1 MQYQKQ
7 YQKQNLKF
15 DLENYIKKFKIDQN
29 NIFSNK
35 IKKNIRNLLDEY
47 KNNTILT
54 TLTDIKDDNRGSYN
68 VDNDK
73 EEYILKTFT
82 ETYEYGKLWK
92 NIGKVIPVSNNI
104 DITYVDADA
113 TIKKKIVNRESLTDS
128 EYGVLKSIKDEIDA
142 SDYILLKLDEY
153 GNYSPSGTAH
163 YFVPDDKIK
172 FGKKW
177 ELYDGIPEPNI
188 QIKYDDEELGKKLYN
203 KIMANKGKNSDSNTD
218 KIYRVELKDED
229 IPLNL
234 KIYNYI
240 EYKITDKKYYFIP
253 LNNDILNNLLLDI
266 RFNKDY
272 KNVFKLISTTDLNDV
287 TTQFIEIIK
296 ELNNKKERIDL
307 SDFDLDEL
315 KKSDSYYKNVNNC
328 TTENLVK
335 MRYIA
340 LMLYIKKLFN
350 NESNIFDLTSIKS
363 EFNSQAIIKD
373 IIKDI
378 YFKKDP
384 SCGSQI
390 TNFNYKE
397 YNITHDESGNI
408 NPPVY
413 DRNNVEKKLFTDN
426 FIIYKDDII
435 TFTNTSPD
443 VNFKLVNYLQD
454 SQVTTGSDVEINSES
469 TDSEV
474 KNSYKFLK
482 SSETDSNSK
491 YKYKDDSGTVSMSI
505 DVMSYKLDNLNEL
518 AIYFYL
524 KETLLK
530 LHNNI
535 YLELN
540 KFIENNGNLIDF
552 SKDIKEV
559 IEVLNFIKILIFLTI
574 IYILKNGKIKK
585 DLNSILSNELDK
597 IYLNVMNSHSIS
609 DIKID
614 DSISK
619 INDIDDKKKKTNE
632 NIKSLKK
639 NEERIKNLK
648 NKQYYEIGIVVL
660 LIVIIMILLLNF
672 NLDNSKKVNIKY
684 LLCLSIILLIIV
696 YNFDKNYIE
705 NFATKDEQF
714 NYIQK
719 YIKNINLTNVIGINE
734 KVIKDDFDQVVKSD
748 LIGIN
753 SDFLKIKGNE
763 ISINESYNKLN
774 REKRVTKYSIYL
786 VIYLLIVILLLNV
799 LLVELNLDK
808 KILYVLGIIL
818 LIMGICLY
826 IYMVTSI
833 RERDSFKYYFPI

>member
-1 MQYQKQ
+1 MSYLKE
-7 YQKQNLKF
+7 NLKL
-15 DLENYIKKFKIDQN
+15 DLKGYIKKFKIDQN

-35 IKKNIRNLLDEY
+35 IKENIQNLLAEY
-47 KNNTILT
+47 EKDTIFT
-54 TLTDIKDDNRGSYN
+54 TLTDIKEEDNTDN
-68 VDNDK
+68 VVG
-73 EEYILKTFT
+73 EAEYILKTFT

-92 NIGKVIPVSNNI
+92 NIGKVDPGAANIIQFDGTVSN
-104 DITYVDADA
+104 TM
-113 TIKKKIVNRESLTDS
+113 KKKIVNRESLTES
-128 EYGVLKSIKDEIDA
+128 EYYVLKVIHPKIDA
-142 SDYILLKLDEY
+142 SNYIVINLDSE
-153 GNYSPSGTAH
+153 GNYPGLISH

-188 QIKYDDEELGKKLYN
+188 QIKYDNEELGKKLYE
-203 KIMANKGKNSDSNTD
+203 KISSD
-218 KIYRVELKDED
+218 IYRVEIEDKD
-229 IPLNL
+229 IPENL

-240 EYKITDKKYYFIP
+240 EYIFDNKKYYFIP

-266 RFNKDY
+266 KFNKIY
-272 KNVFKLISTTDLNDV
+272 VNNFNLV
-287 TTQFIEIIK
+287 TGGDIMDIAKEFTNIIIQ
-296 ELNNKKERIDL
+296 LNNKKERIDL
-307 SDFDLDEL
+307 SDLDLDDL
-315 KKSDSYYKNVNNC
+315 VVSGNDYKVSEC
-328 TTENLVK
+328 TTEELVK
-335 MRYIA
+335 MRYTA

-350 NESNIFDLTSIKS
+350 YNNNYNINNIFDLTEIDAHLK
-363 EFNSQAIIKD
+363 AKD
-373 IIKDI
+373 IIKQIYIDNYTDGGTCNTAVRGLNSKIFKIENTDSVINNSIKDRIDATVDDSNRTITIFKNDKIIFDTDI
-378 YFKKDP
+378 EFTSAARAQIPTAIQIGTGEEKKYIFEFTEISNDDYTTY
-384 SCGSQI
+384 SIGSSEL
-390 TNFNYKE
+390 T
-397 YNITHDESGNI
+397 I
-408 NPPVY
+408 NVT
-413 DRNNVEKKLFTDN
+413 NNV
-426 FIIYKDDII
+426 
-435 TFTNTSPD
+435 
-443 VNFKLVNYLQD
+443 
-454 SQVTTGSDVEINSES
+454 
-469 TDSEV
+469 
-474 KNSYKFLK
+474 
-482 SSETDSNSK
+482 
-491 YKYKDDSGTVSMSI
+491 
-505 DVMSYKLDNLNEL
+505 LDNLNEL

-540 KFIENNGNLIDF
+540 KFIENKGNLIHF

-574 IYILKNGKIKK
+574 IYILKNCRIQQ
-585 DLNSILSNELDK
+585 DLTNILSDELDK

-609 DIKID
+609 DSKIA
-614 DSISK
+614 DSKSK
-619 INDIDDKKKKTNE
+619 INDIDDKKEKTNE

-660 LIVIIMILLLNF
+660 LIVIIMVLLLNF

-714 NYIQK
+714 IFIEK
-719 YIKNINLTNVIGINE
+719 YIKNINLTNFIGINE

>member
-1 MQYQKQ
+1 MTYSKE
-7 YQKQNLKF
+7 NLKF

-35 IKKNIRNLLDEY
+35 IKENIRNLLDEY
-47 KNNTILT
+47 NNNTILT
-54 TLTDIKDDNRGSYN
+54 TLTDIKEKDNYLHTYEAGA
-68 VDNDK
+68 

-82 ETYEYGKLWK
+82 ETYEYEYGKLWK
-92 NIGKVIPVSNNI
+92 NIGKVDPSTVDPSKNKI
-104 DITYVDADA
+104 DISSITDPI
-113 TIKKKIVNRESLTDS
+113 TNKKIVNGESLTDD
-128 EYGVLKSIKDEIDA
+128 EYSSLKSLTTVDSNSNKKINT
-142 SDYILLKLDEY
+142 SDYIELKLDEY

-203 KIMANKGKNSDSNTD
+203 KIMANKDENSNDGTD

-240 EYKITDKKYYFIP
+240 EYKITGKKYYFIP

-272 KNVFKLISTTDLNDV
+272 KNNFNLVEGIADFSDV
-287 TTQFIEIIK
+287 IIEFIDIIDK
-296 ELNNKKERIDL
+296 LNNKKERIDL
-307 SDFDLDEL
+307 SDFDLDKL
-315 KKSDSYYKNVNNC
+315 KKSESYYAVVNTC
-328 TTENLVK
+328 ATENLVK
-335 MRYIA
+335 MRYTA
-340 LMLYIKKLFN
+340 LMLYIKKLYN
-350 NESNIFDLTSIKS
+350 NESNIFDLTTIDRHLKGKNIIKKININNYDGS
-363 EFNSQAIIKD
+363 GECNTAVSGKNSKIFKIENTGAIINN
-373 IIKDI
+373 IIIDRI
-378 YFKKDP
+378 GTIVDNSRRSITIFKNDK
-384 SCGSQI
+384 
-390 TNFNYKE
+390 
-397 YNITHDESGNI
+397 
-408 NPPVY
+408 
-413 DRNNVEKKLFTDN
+413 
-426 FIIYKDDII
+426 IIFDTQI
-435 TFTNTSPD
+435 TFTSASGARVPT
-443 VNFKLVNYLQD
+443 
-454 SQVTTGSDVEINSES
+454 ES
-469 TDSEV
+469 V
-474 KNSYKFLK
+474 IG
-482 SSETDSNSK
+482 SK
-491 YKYKDDSGTVSMSI
+491 YIYEFTNISDDYTTTDIGSPNLTINVT
-505 DVMSYKLDNLNEL
+505 DNVLDNLNEL

-574 IYILKNGKIKK
+574 IHILKNDRIQK
-585 DLNSILSNELDK
+585 DLDLILSDELDK

-619 INDIDDKKKKTNE
+619 INDIDDKKEKTNE

-660 LIVIIMILLLNF
+660 LIVIIMVLLLNF

-705 NFATKDEQF
+705 NFATKDQQF
-714 NYIQK
+714 TFIEK

>member
-1 MQYQKQ
+1 MTYSNE
-7 YQKQNLKF
+7 NLKL
-15 DLENYIKKFKIDQN
+15 DLKGYIKKFKINQN

-35 IKKNIRNLLDEY
+35 IKENIQNLLAKYEKD
-47 KNNTILT
+47 TIFT
-54 TLTDIKDDNRGSYN
+54 TLTDIKEK
-68 VDNDK
+68 DNDVDTV
-73 EEYILKTFT
+73 ENDPAEYILKTFT

-92 NIGKVIPVSNNI
+92 NIGKLDPDPTQSTTNKI
-104 DITYVDADA
+104 DITVTAVTNA
-113 TIKKKIVNRESLTDS
+113 IKKKIVNRESLTESEHLILKNLSSYTDS
-128 EYGVLKSIKDEIDA
+128 VGNKLIKAINYIEINLDDNGEYSTSVTETLTK
-142 SDYILLKLDEY
+142 
-153 GNYSPSGTAH
+153 H

-188 QIKYDDEELGKKLYN
+188 QIKYDNEELGKKLYD
-203 KIMANKGKNSDSNTD
+203 KIMANKVENSNSDID
-218 KIYRVELKDED
+218 KIYRVEIEDKD
-229 IPLNL
+229 IPENL

-240 EYKITDKKYYFIP
+240 EYIFDNKKYYFIP

-266 RFNKDY
+266 RFNKNY
-272 KNVFKLISTTDLNDV
+272 VNNFNVMDSNDILSV
-287 TTQFIEIIK
+287 THEFTNIINK
-296 ELNNKKERIDL
+296 LNNKKERINLSDLDL
-307 SDFDLDEL
+307 SDLVVSGND
-315 KKSDSYYKNVNNC
+315 YKNSNC
-328 TTENLVK
+328 TSHELVK
-335 MRYIA
+335 MRYTA

-350 NESNIFDLTSIKS
+350 YNNDYDINNIFDLTNIDTHLK
-363 EFNSQAIIKD
+363 AKD
-373 IIKDI
+373 IIKRI
-378 YFKKDP
+378 YINNYDVNGVCKTAVSGKNSKTFKIDNTA
-384 SCGSQI
+384 S
-390 TNFNYKE
+390 
-397 YNITHDESGNI
+397 NI
-408 NPPVY
+408 NNSIK
-413 DRNNVEKKLFTDN
+413 DRIGDTVDNNNRTITIFKNDKIIFDTQIKFPLLSQTQIPTENEIVIRTETKYIYEFTRIATD
-426 FIIYKDDII
+426 YK
-435 TFTNTSPD
+435 
-443 VNFKLVNYLQD
+443 
-454 SQVTTGSDVEINSES
+454 
-469 TDSEV
+469 TDSIGSELTIHV
-474 KNSYKFLK
+474 KDN
-482 SSETDSNSK
+482 
-491 YKYKDDSGTVSMSI
+491 V
-505 DVMSYKLDNLNEL
+505 LDNLNEL

-540 KFIENNGNLIDF
+540 KFIENNGNLIHF

-574 IYILKNGKIKK
+574 IHILKNDRIQK
-585 DLNSILSNELDK
+585 DLDSILSDELDK

-609 DIKID
+609 DSKID

-619 INDIDDKKKKTNE
+619 INDIDDKKEKTNE

-660 LIVIIMILLLNF
+660 LIVIIMVLLLNF

-705 NFATKDEQF
+705 NFATKAEQF
-714 NYIQK
+714 TFIEK

-763 ISINESYNKLN
+763 ISINENYNKLN

-808 KILYVLGIIL
+808 KILYILGIIL

>member
-1 MQYQKQ
+1 MTYSKE
-7 YQKQNLKF
+7 NLKL
-15 DLENYIKKFKIDQN
+15 DLKGYIKKFKIDQN

-35 IKKNIRNLLDEY
+35 IKENIQNLLAEY
-47 KNNTILT
+47 EKDTIFT
-54 TLTDIKDDNRGSYN
+54 TLTDIKEKDNTDN
-68 VDNDK
+68 VVG
-73 EEYILKTFT
+73 EAEYILKTFT

-92 NIGKVIPVSNNI
+92 NIGKVDPGAANI
-104 DITYVDADA
+104 IQLDETVGN
-113 TIKKKIVNRESLTDS
+113 TMKKKIVNRESLTES
-128 EYGVLKSIKDEIDA
+128 EYDVLKVIHSKIDA
-142 SDYILLKLDEY
+142 SNYIVINLDNE
-153 GNYSPSGTAH
+153 GNYPGSIPH

-188 QIKYDDEELGKKLYN
+188 QIKYDNEELGKKLYE
-203 KIMANKGKNSDSNTD
+203 KIKINVGSNQ
-218 KIYRVELKDED
+218 IYRVEIEDKD
-229 IPLNL
+229 IPENL

-240 EYKITDKKYYFIP
+240 EYIFDNKKYYFIP

-266 RFNKDY
+266 RFNRDY
-272 KNVFKLISTTDLNDV
+272 VNNFNVTVPDDISDV
-287 TTQFIEIIK
+287 TNEFIEIIDK
-296 ELNNKKERIDL
+296 LNNKKERIDL
-307 SDFDLDEL
+307 SDLDLYDLAESGNDY
-315 KKSDSYYKNVNNC
+315 KDSKC
-328 TTENLVK
+328 TTEELVK
-335 MRYIA
+335 MRYTA

-350 NESNIFDLTSIKS
+350 YNYNNNYNINNIFDLTDIDTELKSKNIIKRIYIDNYPGVSVTCTTAVNGKNSKIFKIENTGNNIKNSIKDRIDDTVDDSNRTITIFKNDKIKFNEEISLFPVLS
-363 EFNSQAIIKD
+363 ETEN
-373 IIKDI
+373 I
-378 YFKKDP
+378 YEFTTISP
-384 SCGSQI
+384 YTASIGSSNL
-390 TNFNYKE
+390 T
-397 YNITHDESGNI
+397 I
-408 NPPVY
+408 NV
-413 DRNNVEKKLFTDN
+413 TDN
-426 FIIYKDDII
+426 
-435 TFTNTSPD
+435 
-443 VNFKLVNYLQD
+443 V
-454 SQVTTGSDVEINSES
+454 
-469 TDSEV
+469 
-474 KNSYKFLK
+474 
-482 SSETDSNSK
+482 
-491 YKYKDDSGTVSMSI
+491 
-505 DVMSYKLDNLNEL
+505 LDNLNEL

-574 IYILKNGKIKK
+574 IHILKNDRIQK
-585 DLNSILSNELDK
+585 DLDSILSDELDK

-609 DIKID
+609 DSKIS
-614 DSISK
+614 DSKSK
-619 INDIDDKKKKTNE
+619 INDIDDKKEKTNE

-660 LIVIIMILLLNF
+660 LIVIIMVLLLNF

-705 NFATKDEQF
+705 NFATKAQQLV
-714 NYIQK
+714 YIEK

-818 LIMGICLY
+818 LIMVICLY

>member
-1 MQYQKQ
+1 MTYLKE
-7 YQKQNLKF
+7 NLKL
-15 DLENYIKKFKIDQN
+15 DLKGYIKKFKIDQN

-35 IKKNIRNLLDEY
+35 IKENIQNLLAEY
-47 KNNTILT
+47 EKDTIFT
-54 TLTDIKDDNRGSYN
+54 TLTDIKEKDNTDN
-68 VDNDK
+68 VVG
-73 EEYILKTFT
+73 EAEYILKTFT

-92 NIGKVIPVSNNI
+92 NIGKVDPGAANI
-104 DITYVDADA
+104 IQLDETVGN
-113 TIKKKIVNRESLTDS
+113 TMKKKIVNRESLTES
-128 EYGVLKSIKDEIDA
+128 EYDVLKVIHSKIDA
-142 SDYILLKLDEY
+142 SNYIVINLDNE
-153 GNYSPSGTAH
+153 GNYPGSIPH

-188 QIKYDDEELGKKLYN
+188 QIKYDNEELGKKLYE
-203 KIMANKGKNSDSNTD
+203 KIKINVGSNQ
-218 KIYRVELKDED
+218 IYRVEIEDKD
-229 IPLNL
+229 IPENL

-240 EYKITDKKYYFIP
+240 EYIFDNKKYYFIP

-266 RFNKDY
+266 RFNRDY
-272 KNVFKLISTTDLNDV
+272 VNNFNVTVPDDIRDV
-287 TTQFIEIIK
+287 TNEFIDIIDK
-296 ELNNKKERIDL
+296 LNNKKERIDL
-307 SDFDLDEL
+307 SDLDLYDLEVSGNDY
-315 KKSDSYYKNVNNC
+315 KDSKC
-328 TTENLVK
+328 TTEELVK
-335 MRYIA
+335 MRYTA

-350 NESNIFDLTSIKS
+350 YNNNYNINNIFDLTDIDTELKSKNIIKRIYIDNYPGVSVTCTTAVNGKNSKIFKIENTGNNIKNSIKDRIDDTVDDS
-363 EFNSQAIIKD
+363 NRTITIFKNDKIKFNEEISLSPVLNETENIYEFTTIRPYTALI
-373 IIKDI
+373 
-378 YFKKDP
+378 
-384 SCGSQI
+384 GSSNL
-390 TNFNYKE
+390 T
-397 YNITHDESGNI
+397 I
-408 NPPVY
+408 NV
-413 DRNNVEKKLFTDN
+413 TDN
-426 FIIYKDDII
+426 
-435 TFTNTSPD
+435 
-443 VNFKLVNYLQD
+443 V
-454 SQVTTGSDVEINSES
+454 
-469 TDSEV
+469 
-474 KNSYKFLK
+474 
-482 SSETDSNSK
+482 
-491 YKYKDDSGTVSMSI
+491 
-505 DVMSYKLDNLNEL
+505 LDNLNEL

-574 IYILKNGKIKK
+574 IHILKNDRIQK
-585 DLNSILSNELDK
+585 DLDSILSDELDK

-609 DIKID
+609 DSKIS
-614 DSISK
+614 DSKSK
-619 INDIDDKKKKTNE
+619 INDIDDKKEKTNE

-660 LIVIIMILLLNF
+660 LIVIIMVLLLNF

-705 NFATKDEQF
+705 NFATKAQQLV
-714 NYIQK
+714 YIEK
-719 YIKNINLTNVIGINE
+719 YIKNINLTNVIGIYE

-818 LIMGICLY
+818 LIMVICLY